1 MAKEK
6 QVLGK
11 GLDVLFSQASSAS
24 AVTSE
29 NIKKLPAEEIKS
41 ESILFIEISKIKTN
55 PYQPREEFDT
65 ASLSEL
71 TESIKQKGVIQAITV
86 RKIDEDHY
94 ELLSGERR
102 MRAAKSAGMDKIP
115 AYILDVSSKEDLL
128 EISLIENIQRK
139 DLNALEVA
147 QGYQRLINECKL
159 TQEQVAVK
167 VGKSRSAITNFL
179 RLLKLPEEI
188 KQSIRKNEITEGHAR
203 AILSLETEAEQVH
216 LWKRIV
222 GENLSVRKTE
232 EFTKRTRKKQEKK
245 IFEVSNQYQS
255 NINYLEEK
263 FRQHFGTNVKLV
275 PKSKTSGEIIIEYYT
290 ADDLERI
297 IDLCKR
303 K

>member
-11 GLDVLFSQASSAS
+11 GLDVLFSQASSVLAETPGN
-24 AVTSE
+24 V
-29 NIKKLPAEEIKS
+29 KKLPPEEIKND
-41 ESILFIEISKIKTN
+41 SILFIEIAKIKTN
-55 PYQPREEFDT
+55 PYQPREEFDA
-65 ASLSEL
+65 ASLNEL

-86 RKIDEDHY
+86 RKVDGDHF

-102 MRAAKSAGMDKIP
+102 MRAARSAGMDKIP
-115 AYILDVSSKEDLL
+115 AYIMDVSSKEDLL
-128 EISLIENIQRK
+128 EISLVENIQRK

-203 AILSLETEAEQVH
+203 AILSLETDAEQIH
-216 LWKRIV
+216 LWKRII

-232 EFTKRTRKKQEKK
+232 EFTKKSRKKQEKK

-263 FRQHFGTNVKLV
+263 FRQHFGTNVKLQ
-275 PKSKTSGEIIIEYYT
+275 PKSKTSGDIIIEYYT
-290 ADDLERI
+290 AEDLERI
-297 IDLCKR
+297 IELCKN